1 MKNIL
6 VTGIGG
12 GVGQGIL
19 RNIRSLQLDIAIT
32 GTNVDAVSAGNYLC
46 DMVYKVPYAFEAS
59 FIDTIKNII
68 AERKIDLV
76 IPSTDY
82 EAFYLAKFRG
92 EFPCPVACSPEE
104 VTGMCLDKYINYRQF
119 SHYGIPFAQSIL
131 PSEYKNEFEN
141 YVVKPREGRGS
152 RGIHLNV
159 EEPSKF
165 EDSYI
170 IQEFLDGPEI
180 TTGVYITKEGKLHGS
195 ITLLRELE
203 AGATSKCEVV
213 TIYDEGITALVSSIL
228 DHFKFLGSFNI
239 QSRVTSKGIIPF
251 EINCRISGTNSIRSQ
266 FGFKDVMYTLQ
277 EYLFHEQPEK
287 ITIQQ
292 GAALRIMLDIIYPGA
307 TLATIESSKNN
318 YIF

>member
-19 RNIRSLQLDIAIT
+19 RNIRSLQLDIVIT
-32 GTNVDAVSAGNYLC
+32 GTNVEAVSAGNYLC
-46 DMVYKVPYAFEAS
+46 DMVYKVPYSFDPGFVEA
-59 FIDTIKNII
+59 IKNIV

-82 EAFYLAKFRG
+82 EAFYLAKFRN
-92 EFPCPVACSPEE
+92 EFPCPVACSPED
-104 VTGMCLDKYINYRQF
+104 VNGMCLDKYINYKKF
-119 SHYGIPFAQSIL
+119 SHFNIPFAQSIL
-131 PSEYKNEFEN
+131 PSEYINEFEN

-152 RGIHLNV
+152 RGIHIKPG
-159 EEPSKF
+159 EPSKF
-165 EDSYI
+165 DDSYI
-170 IQEFLDGPEI
+170 IQEFLEGPEI
-180 TTGVYITKEGKLHGS
+180 TTGVYVTKEGKLHGT

-213 TIYDEGITALVSSIL
+213 TIYEEAITVLVNSIL
-228 DHFKFLGSFNI
+228 DHFKFSGSFNI

-277 EYLFHEQPEK
+277 EYVYHEQPEK
-287 ITIQQ
+287 MIIQQ
-292 GAALRIMLDIIYPGA
+292 GAALRIMLDVIYPGA
-307 TLATIESSKNN
+307 TLATIENSKNN